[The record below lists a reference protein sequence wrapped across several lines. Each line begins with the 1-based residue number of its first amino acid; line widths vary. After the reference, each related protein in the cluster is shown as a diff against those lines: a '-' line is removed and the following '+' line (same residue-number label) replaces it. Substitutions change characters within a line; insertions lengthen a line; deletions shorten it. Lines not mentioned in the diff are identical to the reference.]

1 MGDFGSNPEVVRQSS
16 SKLQIRREKTGDVYV
31 VAQPGLY
38 GKSWQRVFTFPCL
51 HESRL
56 PGHRIRSLHV
66 GDGYVLSSQPYLH
79 NG

>member
-1 MGDFGSNPEVVRQSS
+1 MTLGATRRGSDKALLSYKSEE
-16 SKLQIRREKTGDVYV
+16 KKTGDVYV

-38 GKSWQRVFTFPCL
+38 GKYWQRVFTFLCL

-56 PGHRIRSLHV
+56 SGHRIRSLHV
-66 GDGYVLSSQPYLH
+66 GDGYVVCSQPYLQ